1 MVGGS
6 LGARTINDSMKTAV
20 NRILSLG
27 ASVLWQTGRLYADE
41 CREAVKDIDNR
52 NLRVQ
57 PFIDDMDMVYCAAD
71 LMVSRAGA
79 STISEIQLAG
89 MPAVLVPSPNV
100 AEDHQRKN
108 AEALSD
114 RGAAVTLLDRDCR
127 DQLADTVE
135 KLLASP
141 DRLRSLGEN
150 AKAMA
155 LPDADEKIVDALLQ
169 LVHRQ

>member
-1 MVGGS
+1 M
-6 LGARTINDSMKTAV
+6 
-20 NRILSLG
+20 
-27 ASVLWQTGRLYADE
+27 
-41 CREAVKDIDNR
+41 
-52 NLRVQ
+52 
-57 PFIDDMDMVYCAAD
+57 
-71 LMVSRAGA
+71 
-79 STISEIQLAG
+79 
-89 MPAVLVPSPNV
+89 
-100 AEDHQRKN
+100 
-108 AEALSD
+108 
-114 RGAAVTLLDRDCR
+114 TLLDRDCR

>member
-1 MVGGS
+1 M
-6 LGARTINDSMKTAV
+6 
-20 NRILSLG
+20 
-27 ASVLWQTGRLYADE
+27 
-41 CREAVKDIDNR
+41 
-52 NLRVQ
+52 
-57 PFIDDMDMVYCAAD
+57 
-71 LMVSRAGA
+71 
-79 STISEIQLAG
+79 
-89 MPAVLVPSPNV
+89 